1 MKRKLP
7 KNAILFPCLVAHGDV
22 LILSAKTGAEKFWIK
37 AYLGGNRF
45 LLKDGNSE
53 RRKTSFLI
61 DRTGAFREVRELHI
75 RRRWTKPIAWFYD
88 FALSECEIS
97 PGISLSAGEL
107 LARLRPFK
115 ERHVSRAWQLR
126 RYLRKL
132 PADAPFD
139 AARFR
144 EYWTHGIIF
153 RPGKFG
159 RFFWRQERDCYGIDL
174 VHNGRT
180 LFFDLRQDKLLEKR
194 KKAALELIKNF
205 DSVAADFENFKARE
219 AIQWPEYSDEV
230 LRLEIDLIGFYDRSD
245 PASGEVY
252 FTDDRWLSL
261 LINGKFSK
269 LTHEE

>member
-7 KNAILFPCLVAHGDV
+7 KEAILFPCLVAHGDV

-45 LLKDGNSE
+45 LLKDGMSE
-53 RRKTSFLI
+53 RRKVSFLI
-61 DRTGAFREVRELHI
+61 DRTGAFREVRELQI

-88 FALSECEIS
+88 FALQECEICL
-97 PGISLSAGEL
+97 GIRLSAGEL

-115 ERHVSRAWQLR
+115 ERHVSQAWQLR
-126 RYLRKL
+126 RFLRKL

-144 EYWTHGIIF
+144 EFWTRDIIF

-159 RFFWRQERDCYGIDL
+159 RFFWRQERHCYGTVI
-174 VHNGRT
+174 VQNGRT
-180 LFFDLRQDKLLEKR
+180 FFFDLRQDKLLEKR
-194 KKAALELIKNF
+194 KEAALDLIKNF
-205 DSVAADFENFKARE
+205 DSVAAEFENFKAQE
-219 AIQWPEYSDEV
+219 AIKWPEYSGDV
-230 LRLEIDLIGFYDRSD
+230 LGLEIDLIGLYDRSD

-252 FTDDRWLSL
+252 FTDDRWIGL
-261 LINGKFSK
+261 LVNGKISK
-269 LTHEE
+269 LTHDN